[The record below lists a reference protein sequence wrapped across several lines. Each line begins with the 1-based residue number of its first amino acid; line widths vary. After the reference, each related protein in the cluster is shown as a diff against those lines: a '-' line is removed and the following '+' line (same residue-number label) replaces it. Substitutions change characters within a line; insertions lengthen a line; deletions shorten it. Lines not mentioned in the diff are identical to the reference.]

1 MELIPYVG
9 PVLGALP
16 PVLVALVQDP
26 LTALWVALAF
36 VALQQLEGHVV
47 APNVFG
53 KALRLNP
60 LLVILALLL
69 GGEFY
74 GFFGALI
81 SLPIAAILRETVEYL
96 HEHIVFEPWAADSPM
111 LLAERPAPAV
121 IAPPA
126 ADGEEPEPE
135 PEEAERVPSR
145 RG

>member
-1 MELIPYVG
+1 MELVPYVG

-16 PVLVALVQDP
+16 PVIVALVQDP
-26 LTALWVALAF
+26 LTALWVALLF
-36 VALQQLEGHVV
+36 VGLQQLEGHVV

-74 GFFGALI
+74 GVFGALI
-81 SLPIAAILRETVEYL
+81 ALPIAAILRETVDYL
-96 HEHIVFEPWAADSPM
+96 RGHLVFEPWGTNSPM
-111 LLAERPAPAV
+111 LLAERPPPPAV
-121 IAPPA
+121 PPPA
-126 ADGEEPEPE
+126 PEPE
-135 PEEAERVPSR
+135 PERVPAP